1 MYILTENPEIEPLQ
15 VNEDMNE
22 KVTAAM
28 AKLRDRLH
36 LQYALRFPSL
46 ASQVRSV
53 LDEAAIE
60 AWVSPFPHLL
70 LPDLVE
76 IKMARLLLP
85 QTKKTEPNWPF
96 AQAA

>member
-1 MYILTENPEIEPLQ
+1 MYVLNENPEIESARRGADI
-15 VNEDMNE
+15 NEM
-22 KVTAAM
+22 VAAAM

-46 ASQVRSV
+46 AAQVRGV
-53 LDEAAIE
+53 LDEAAVE

-85 QTKKTEPNWPF
+85 KVGASGLNWSL

>member
-1 MYILTENPEIEPLQ
+1 MYVLNNTEIDSAQ
-15 VNEDMNE
+15 VDEDLSE

-28 AKLRDRLH
+28 ARLRDRLH

-46 ASQVRSV
+46 ASQVRNV

-76 IKMARLLLP
+76 IKMARLLPP
-85 QTKKTEPNWPF
+85 QAKSSKPNWSL